1 MPRESQSRTAHYPDG
16 VAYQAYAY
24 DHTWE
29 RSPRVKGTL
38 RLRANPWSLTKMSKH
53 CSNYRGSGPAPSS
66 YALFLGTTNDPTIER
81 ARAVAESNL
90 RGELARRV
98 RNKQGGSLGVTIA
111 TTRQSIEMLASSQK
125 QLISIFSAAERFYQT
140 TRGKKRLKRFRRL
153 ISKGSEPTA
162 GMVLAGF
169 FGWAPLFEDFGAACK
184 TIANPWPDK
193 TFFSVKKSWRVGWR
207 KRWKDASGFREGV
220 STWSATGHSTY
231 SCGVTVS
238 NPNLWVANKLG
249 LVNPLAVAWDLV
261 PWSFLVN
268 MVSNMGQVV
277 GSLTDFAGL
286 ALSDTSLTRKLE
298 TFESTTVR
306 YQDPRPGAFSGASG
320 TQYWLV
326 RSRQTGVS
334 PPSVALQLRFPDWGI
349 GTAAISGA
357 LLLQQTH
364 RLSRLIGL

>member
-1 MPRESQSRTAHYPDG
+1 MPSESQSRAAHYPDG
-16 VAYQAYAY
+16 VGYVAYAY
-24 DHTWE
+24 NHTWE
-29 RSPRVKGTL
+29 ESPRVNGVL
-38 RLRANPWSLTKMSKH
+38 RLRANPWSLAKVSRH
-53 CSNYRGSGPAPSS
+53 CSNYHGSGPAPSS
-66 YALFLGTTNDPTIER
+66 YASFFGTTNDPLIVR
-81 ARAVAESNL
+81 AQEVAESNL

-125 QLISIFSAAERFYQT
+125 QLTSIFSAAERFYQT

-153 ISKGSEPTA
+153 ISRGSEPTA

-169 FGWAPLFEDFGAACK
+169 FGWAPLFEDFSAACK

-193 TFFSVKKSWRVGWR
+193 SFFSVKK
-207 KRWKDASGFREGV
+207 RWTVSQRFRWEDAPGFRTVV
-220 STWSATGHSTY
+220 SQWSATGHSTY

-268 MVSNMGQVV
+268 MVSNMGQIV

-286 ALSDTSLTRKLE
+286 DLSDTSLTRKLE

-320 TQYWLV
+320 TEKWLV

-334 PPSVALQLRFPDWGI
+334 PPSVALQFRFPNWGI

-357 LLLQQTH
+357 LLIQQTH
-364 RLSRLIGL
+364 RLSRLIGS